1 MQLPKRLVRKLASGN
16 LSQLTGK
23 GDRHAITEVVACLEH
38 EDGPVGEL
46 AVRTL
51 SQLADKG
58 DQHDITEV
66 AARLEHEDWPVRVGR
81 LYPLSV
87 GGEQ

>member
-1 MQLPKRLVRKLASGN
+1 MAEVAARLG
-16 LSQLTGK
+16 
-23 GDRHAITEVVACLEH
+23 H

-51 SQLADKG
+51 YQLADKG
-58 DQHDITEV
+58 DQHDTTEV
-66 AARLEHEDWPVRVGR
+66 AARLEHEDWPARVGR

>member
-1 MQLPKRLVRKLASGN
+1 MMQSRSDSAYA
-16 LSQLTGK
+16 Q
-23 GDRHAITEVVACLEH
+23 
-38 EDGPVGEL
+38 EL
-46 AVRTL
+46 ACGTAQRTEDEYIAEAAEATSTL

-66 AARLEHEDWPVRVGR
+66 AARLEHEDWPVRVGW
-81 LYPLSV
+81 LYSLSA

>member
-1 MQLPKRLVRKLASGN
+1 MA
-16 LSQLTGK
+16 
-23 GDRHAITEVVACLEH
+23 EVAARLEH

-66 AARLEHEDWPVRVGR
+66 ATRLEHEDS
-81 LYPLSV
+81 LSELAGCTLSQLV
-87 GGEQ
+87 GEQ

>member
-1 MQLPKRLVRKLASGN
+1 MA
-16 LSQLTGK
+16 
-23 GDRHAITEVVACLEH
+23 EVAARLEH